1 MNNIVYI
8 SGDGL
13 RHQIESKIYTKQFLS
28 DAKNYYITKELKP
41 LVDNCEIINFSWWF
55 GHPRFLVKLE
65 SFGLLGRT
73 RIKKYFLI
81 FNFNKCF
88 FNVSVFLY

>member
-1 MNNIVYI
+1 MNNILYI

-13 RHQIESKIYTKQFLS
+13 RDQIGSKIYTKQFLS
-28 DAKNYYITKELKP
+28 DAKYYYITKELKS

-65 SFGLLGRT
+65 SFGLLGTT
-73 RIKKYFLI
+73 RIKVIYLK
-81 FNFNKCF
+81 
-88 FNVSVFLY
+88 V

>member
-1 MNNIVYI
+1 MNNILYI

-13 RHQIESKIYTKQFLS
+13 RDQIGSEIYTKQFLS
-28 DAKNYYITKELKP
+28 DAKNYYITKELKS

-65 SFGLLGRT
+65 SFGLLGTT
-73 RIKKYFLI
+73 RIKI
-81 FNFNKCF
+81 IF
-88 FNVSVFLY
+88 FNI